1 MNQTQSAQAAPD
13 YSQVD
18 PAFWARP
25 AGRSMKDLLED
36 EPAEE
41 TTPSD
46 AETLLGLYH
55 ETAADVKDAVFV
67 MTCITPAKK
76 KGATQAAPIIQQFRI
91 GDVKGMAAEARNRGT
106 HSNVYFGPALM
117 RRGLA
122 RGKRGEEADIAAVLA
137 IVLEEDADT
146 GKKVTPPV
154 GVDPSF
160 VVMSSSKPKINRH
173 FHFVL
178 NKPLPPSEAKEL
190 AELAFRKC
198 GGDHGGKDI
207 THIWRVPETL
217 NFPGWQKI
225 ERGRPE
231 EPQPVEMLED
241 AIGGTGKPVS
251 VEVLRAAL
259 ESMPHLHPEA
269 KASGGEQSRG
279 GTKDWSSGGSTD
291 RDEILK
297 RIPFTLLDDI
307 NEEGQDRSVHC
318 FAVMMQLFD
327 AKLTDDEVL
336 LVATGAPFAR
346 KFDKRG
352 DLEADI
358 RRARAKWTDTP
369 KLPFGYRYNGNS
381 IEKMI
386 KVKDKDGNEETIWV
400 FFCSAV
406 EFRAVTRNPEGKDW
420 GLALGI
426 RTQDGKWNSLTVTQ
440 AMTVDY
446 KGFFAA
452 LYDHGLVIPPGN
464 KGEFMD
470 LLVSATRIT
479 TKRMCCV
486 PHVGWHELADGS
498 TFFALPDQTFG
509 APAGEDIVYQP
520 QWNERPLYRLKGTLE
535 GWQNDVAR
543 YAVGNSR
550 LAFALAAGFAGP
562 LLYLMNEEG
571 GGVHF
576 HGLSSRGK
584 TRLLK
589 AGVSIWTGGGINGGI
604 GSWRGTDN
612 GTEGKAWAHNDT
624 LMTLDE
630 IGQVKPE
637 VAYQAAYM
645 LSNGQG
651 KARMSANAVLKRS
664 YEWRVFFL
672 STGEMP
678 IGDKIA
684 ENGGKPMAGQ
694 AVRVLDI
701 PGDAGA
707 GMGVFEEL
715 HGFENPAQMADAFKG
730 VKNYG
735 HAARAFLQRLAADPA
750 DARQRVENYIR
761 AFEEENRPAGA
772 DGQVRRVL
780 RRFALIAAA
789 GQLAADFGVVPWP
802 EGESARAAKKC
813 FEAWL
818 TGRGSAGPLETMNAL
833 SHIRSVIELHG
844 ATRFQVCGSLLTPA
858 GGYVNNRLGYV
869 DEGDA
874 NLFYFSLE
882 TFKKEVCKGFDYKQV
897 LKALRAVGALDH
909 EAGRYTKKARLE
921 GTKGSQ
927 RFYAVK
933 ADVLMGIED
942 E

>member
-1 MNQTQSAQAAPD
+1 MSTFGAPPFD
-13 YSQVD
+13 SPESFRRINRHSVLVFSD
-18 PAFWARP
+18 ADRCCWE
-25 AGRSMKDLLED
+25 ED
-36 EPAEE
+36 WEE
-41 TTPSD
+41 ATSD
-46 AETLLGLYH
+46 AERLLSLYH
-55 ETAADVKDAVFV
+55 ETAAGVKDAVFV
-67 MTCITPAKK
+67 LTCITPAKT
-76 KGATQAAPIIQQFRI
+76 KGAASTVSPQRFRI
-91 GDVKGMAAEARNRGT
+91 GDVTAMAAEAKARGQ
-106 HSNVYFGPALM
+106 HSNVYFSPALM
-117 RRGLA
+117 RKDLPRGS
-122 RGKRGEEADIAAVLA
+122 RGEEKDIVAVPA
-137 IVLEEDADT
+137 VVIEEDADT
-146 GKKVTPPV
+146 GKLVTLPA
-154 GVDPSF
+154 GVAPSF
-160 VVMSSSKPKINRH
+160 VVMSSSKPTLNRH
-173 FHFVL
+173 FHFVFD
-178 NKPLPPSEAKEL
+178 KPLPPDAAKEL
-190 AELAFRKC
+190 AALASRKC

-207 THIWRVPETL
+207 THVWRVPETL
-217 NFPGWQKI
+217 NFPNWQKI

-231 EPQPVEMLED
+231 TPQMVELID
-241 AIGGTGKPVS
+241 GGTGEPVS
-251 VEVLRAAL
+251 AEALRAAL
-259 ESMPHLHPEA
+259 QAMPDLRAEA
-269 KASGGEQSRG
+269 KPNGS
-279 GTKDWSSGGSTD
+279 GTKDWSSGGSKD
-291 RDEILK
+291 RDAILK
-297 RIPFTLLDDI
+297 RLPFTVVDDI
-307 NEEGQDRSVHC
+307 NEEGRDRSLHC
-318 FAVMMQLFD
+318 FAVMMALFD
-327 AKLTDDEVL
+327 AGLTDDEVL
-336 LVATGAPFAR
+336 IVATGAAFAR
-346 KFDKRG
+346 KFSERG
-352 DLEADI
+352 DLDAEI
-358 RRARAKWTDTP
+358 KRARSKWTDTP
-369 KLPFGYRYNGNS
+369 KLPFGYRYSGGN
-381 IEKMI
+381 IEKMV
-386 KVKDKDGNEETIWV
+386 KVKDKDGNEKIVWV

-406 EFRAVTRNPEGKDW
+406 EFRAVTRSPEGKDW
-420 GLALGI
+420 GLALRI
-426 RTQDGKWNSLTVTQ
+426 RTQDEKWNSLIVTQ

-464 KGEFMD
+464 KSEFLD
-470 LLVSATRIT
+470 LVVSATRIT
-479 TKRMCCV
+479 AKRMCCV

-498 TFFALPDQTFG
+498 AFFALPDQTFG
-509 APAGEDIVYQP
+509 APAGEEIVYQP

-535 GWQNDVAR
+535 GWQNEVAR

-562 LLYLMNEEG
+562 LLYLENEEG
-571 GGVHF
+571 GGIHF
-576 HGLSSRGK
+576 YGLSSRGK

-589 AGVSIWTGGGINGGI
+589 AGASIWTGGGINHGV

-684 ENGGKPMAGQ
+684 ENGGRPMAGQ

-701 PGDAGA
+701 PADAGA

-715 HGFENPAQMADAFKG
+715 HGFENSAEMADAFKG
-730 VKNYG
+730 IKNYG
-735 HAARAFLQRLAADPA
+735 HAARAFLERLTADPE
-750 DARQRVENYIR
+750 DARQRVENHIR
-761 AFEEENRPAGA
+761 AFEDENRPAGA

-789 GQLAADFGVVPWP
+789 GQLAADYGVLPWP
-802 EGESARAAKKC
+802 KGESASGAKKC
-813 FEAWL
+813 LQAWL
-818 TGRGSAGPLETMNAL
+818 AGRGSAGPLETMNAL

-844 ATRFQVCGSLLTPA
+844 ATRFQVCGDLKTPA

-869 DEGDA
+869 DGSDA

-897 LKALRAVGALDH
+897 LQALRAVGALDH

-933 ADVLMGIED
+933 ANVLLDAED